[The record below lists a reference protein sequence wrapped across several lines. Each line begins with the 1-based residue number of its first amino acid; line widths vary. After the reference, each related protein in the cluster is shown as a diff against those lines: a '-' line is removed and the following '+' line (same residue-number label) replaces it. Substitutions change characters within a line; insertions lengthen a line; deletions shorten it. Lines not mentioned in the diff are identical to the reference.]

1 VLVVPSSRARVHA
14 AAHASSTHPPVS
26 WLDDPPPGY
35 DVLRRSTAVAG
46 LSLEDAGDALLGW
59 SIHRAAGLRIV
70 ADGRATPGRTVV
82 VGVPLGPDAWAAP
95 CRVIAVSDDEDR
107 VGFTYATLPGHPEHG
122 VESFRFERVDGGVTF
137 SVEAVSRPSLRIVRL
152 VPAVAERAQCFV
164 TERYLHAARE
174 LGTG

>member
-1 VLVVPSSRARVHA
+1 
-14 AAHASSTHPPVS
+14 
-26 WLDDPPPGY
+26 
-35 DVLRRSTAVAG
+35 
-46 LSLEDAGDALLGW
+46 
-59 SIHRAAGLRIV
+59 
-70 ADGRATPGRTVV
+70 
-82 VGVPLGPDAWAAP
+82 
-95 CRVIAVSDDEDR
+95 
-107 VGFTYATLPGHPEHG
+107 